1 MMDLATTNNAQNW
14 TLQERETR
22 EHLAAV
28 YQIFGYLGMDDLIY
42 THISAR
48 VPGEDDRFLINPF
61 GLMYEEIT
69 ASNLVKINL
78 QGEIVEDSEYSVNY
92 AGFIIHGAV
101 HELADEAHCVIHLHT
116 DAGVAVSCQKDGL
129 LEISQHELFANNGVA
144 YHEYEGL
151 AFNDEEKPRLVADL
165 GQAKMMLLRNHGT
178 LTVGTTVAEAFFHMY
193 NLERACR
200 IQVLAQ
206 AAGNAELKP
215 IPKDIVRHTRSQ
227 KPVGARLTGYGE
239 MELAAWMRKLDR
251 LGLNFR
257 T

>member
-1 MMDLATTNNAQNW
+1 MSLATANEARNW
-14 TLQERETR
+14 SAEEQETR

-28 YQIFGYLGMDDLIY
+28 YRIFGHLGMDDLIY

-48 VPGEDDRFLINPF
+48 IPGEDEHFLINPF

-78 QGEIVEDSEYSVNY
+78 QGDIVEESEYPVNY

-129 LEISQHELFANNGVA
+129 LEISQHELFTKSGVA
-144 YHEYEGL
+144 YHDYEGL
-151 AFNDEEKPRLVADL
+151 AFNEEEKPRLVADL
-165 GQAKMMLLRNHGT
+165 GNAKMMLLRNHGT
-178 LTVGTTVAEAFFHMY
+178 LTVGATVAEAFFHMY

-206 AAGNAELKP
+206 AAGNAELNP
-215 IPKDIVRHTRSQ
+215 IPKDVVRHTRSQ
-227 KPVGARLTGYGE
+227 TPVGAHLTGYGE

-251 LGLNFR
+251 LNLNFR
-257 T
+257 D